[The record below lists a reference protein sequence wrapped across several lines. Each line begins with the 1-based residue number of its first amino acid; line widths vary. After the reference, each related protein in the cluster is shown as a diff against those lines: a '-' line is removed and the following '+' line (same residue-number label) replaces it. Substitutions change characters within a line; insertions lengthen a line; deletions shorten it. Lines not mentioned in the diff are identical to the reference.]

1 MDTQAKKERAC
12 LLAVQRGMAL
22 YTRGHH
28 VYGVYADGSSI
39 EVSGGRVIQD
49 LWTNAEHVLSID
61 HGHRLAKPA
70 KYTLS
75 TSAGVFEADSW
86 CGLLYHWLF
95 GQRSQLGRVEP

>member
-1 MDTQAKKERAC
+1 MDTQAKKEHAC
-12 LLAVQRGMAL
+12 LLAVRRGMAL

-28 VYGVYADGSSI
+28 VYGVYADGSSV
-39 EVSGGRVIQD
+39 EVTGGRAIQD
-49 LWTNAEHVLSID
+49 LWTNAERVLALD

-86 CGLLYHWLF
+86 WGLLHHWC
-95 GQRSQLGRVEP
+95 LGRKAPLGKVTL